1 MKNIQ
6 NRSTRWLIMALAAL
20 FLLAA
25 APCVYAEDAPDMQ
38 EMEVTAKRLNVRH
51 YPEVDDLPV
60 VTKLKRGDR
69 VTLLG
74 ISGKWSYVK
83 WDNGG
88 YDEQGYVFSRHI
100 KPTGALLYFATD
112 EVNVRSEANSSS
124 RILGVLQA
132 GEAVTFIKKA
142 KGWVQV
148 EYNGANGFV
157 YGKYLTK
164 NRAKSYLGSRLAQE
178 LGRNNIKDV
187 EYMYGGRVGIHG
199 LQNSSDKPILAVT
212 YRLKV
217 SYKENAMYVTV
228 YEYATEAEAAQ
239 VRRAVIAQEGTPGWH
254 TVYFQKGNTVCTLD
268 WNYWERTT
276 DKEKQ
281 LYQDAFETLSAL
293 YGEFIPKK

>member
-1 MKNIQ
+1 
-6 NRSTRWLIMALAAL
+6 
-20 FLLAA
+20 
-25 APCVYAEDAPDMQ
+25 MQ
-38 EMEVTAKRLNVRH
+38 EMEVTAKRLKVRH
-51 YPEVDDLPV
+51 YPGVDDVPV
-60 VTKLKRGDR
+60 VTELKRGDR

-83 WDNGG
+83 WGNGG
-88 YDEQGYVFSRHI
+88 HDEQGYVFSRHI
-100 KPTGALLYFATD
+100 KPAGALLYFAAQ

-148 EYNGANGFV
+148 EYNGASGFV

-178 LGRNNIKDV
+178 LGRSDIKAV

-199 LQNSSDKPILAVT
+199 LQSSADKPVLAVAYGLKT
-212 YRLKV
+212 AYR
-217 SYKENAMYVTV
+217 ENFMRVMV
-228 YEYATEAEAAQ
+228 YEYATEAEAVQ
-239 VRRAVIAQEGTPGWH
+239 VRRAVLAQEGTPGWH

-268 WNYWERTT
+268 WSYGERTT
-276 DKEKQ
+276 DREER
-281 LYQDAFETLSAL
+281 LYQHAFDTLSAA
-293 YGEFIPKK
+293 YGEFIPKN

>member
-1 MKNIQ
+1 MKNKG
-6 NRSTRWLIMALAAL
+6 TRWMTA
-20 FLLAA
+20 LLAA
-25 APCVYAEDAPDMQ
+25 ALLLTAVPCAYAHGAPALQ
-38 EMEVTAKRLNVRH
+38 EMEVTAKRLKVRH
-51 YPEVDDLPV
+51 YPGVDDVPV
-60 VTKLKRGDR
+60 VTELKRGDR

-83 WDNGG
+83 WGKGG
-88 YDEQGYVFSRHI
+88 HDEQGYVFSRHI
-100 KPTGALLYFATD
+100 KPAGALLYFAAE

-148 EYNGANGFV
+148 EYNGASGFV

-178 LGRNNIKDV
+178 LGRNNIKAV

-199 LQNSSDKPILAVT
+199 IQSSADKPVLAVAYGLKT
-212 YRLKV
+212 AYR
-217 SYKENAMYVTV
+217 ENFMRVMV
-228 YEYATEAEAAQ
+228 YEYATEAEAVQ
-239 VRRAVIAQEGTPGWH
+239 VRRAVLAQEGTPGWH

-268 WNYWERTT
+268 WSYGERTT
-276 DKEKQ
+276 DREER
-281 LYQDAFETLSAL
+281 LYQHAFDTLSAA
-293 YGEFIPKK
+293 YGEFIPKN

>member
-1 MKNIQ
+1 MKNIR
-6 NRSTRWLIMALAAL
+6 NKGIRWLIMALAAL

-83 WDNGG
+83 WGNGG
-88 YDEQGYVFSRHI
+88 HDEQGYVFSRHI
-100 KPTGALLYFATD
+100 KPAGALLYFATE

-132 GEAVTFIKKA
+132 GEAVKFIKKA

-148 EYNGANGFV
+148 EYNGASGFV

-164 NRAKSYLGSRLAQE
+164 NRAKSYLGL
-178 LGRNNIKDV
+178 ND
-187 EYMYGGRVGIHG
+187 
-199 LQNSSDKPILAVT
+199 PP
-212 YRLKV
+212 KV
-217 SYKENAMYVTV
+217 VHCST
-228 YEYATEAEAAQ
+228 
-239 VRRAVIAQEGTPGWH
+239 
-254 TVYFQKGNTVCTLD
+254 
-268 WNYWERTT
+268 
-276 DKEKQ
+276 
-281 LYQDAFETLSAL
+281 
-293 YGEFIPKK
+293 